1 MSDIHELGKQ
11 GEQIAL
17 IHLRRK
23 GYKILEQNWRLGKNE
38 IDIIARDGDYL
49 VVVEVKTRSSTTC
62 GEPETFVTRQKQRIL
77 IRAANAYIRWK
88 RITSETR
95 FDIIAIT
102 VTAQGMEVNHIID
115 AFYPTL

>member
-17 IHLRRK
+17 NHLRRK

-49 VVVEVKTRSSTTC
+49 VVVEVKTRSSAAY